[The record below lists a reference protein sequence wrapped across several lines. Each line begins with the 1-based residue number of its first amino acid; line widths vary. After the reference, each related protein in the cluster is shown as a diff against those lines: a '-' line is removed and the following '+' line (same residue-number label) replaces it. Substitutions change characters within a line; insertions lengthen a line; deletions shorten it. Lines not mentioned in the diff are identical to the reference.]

1 MHLIEDIQDSFTKE
15 ELKYWLA
22 LAQCATGARLWNL
35 YEKFH
40 SLRPIFKA
48 SYDDLITIGGTEKL
62 GLEWLN
68 YRFIDKFLEKRQKVD
83 PDKLLA
89 ALEESGAT
97 AYAMPHAFYP
107 HMLRQINDPP
117 AVLYHLGGL
126 PLEELEPSI
135 GVVGTRNPTLYG
147 QKHAKGFARDLAAA
161 GVTIVSGMAV
171 GVDSLAHWGA
181 IESGGRTIAVVAG
194 GPDHCYPSSNRPL
207 YKKLTESRLACVI
220 SEYFPGIE
228 PEKWHFPMRNRI
240 IAGMTKGLLVIEAGE
255 KSGSLITGHQ
265 AFDYG
270 RNVYAIPNKIE
281 SPQSVGTHKLIS
293 DTKAKLVTSA
303 EAIMSDL
310 GIAGHSRRKDAPRA
324 IELFGREHEVFELI
338 SDEPVH
344 FDQLAERTGMA
355 VGELSSTLTM
365 LELAGVVERLA
376 GDCYIKA

>member
-1 MHLIEDIQDSFTKE
+1 MHLIEDIQESFGNE

-22 LAQCATGARLWNL
+22 LAQCTTGANLWNF

-40 SLRPIFKA
+40 SLRPFWKA
-48 SYDDLITIGGTEKL
+48 NYDDLITIRGTEKL
-62 GLEWLN
+62 GLDWLN
-68 YRFIDKFLEKRQKVD
+68 YRFIDKFLQKRQTVD

-89 ALEESGAT
+89 ALEESGAQ
-97 AYAMPHAFYP
+97 AFAMPHPFYP
-107 HMLRQINDPP
+107 AMLRHVSDPP
-117 AVLYHLGGL
+117 AVLYQLGGL
-126 PLEELEPSI
+126 PLSELEPSI
-135 GVVGTRNPTLYG
+135 GIVGTRNPTLYG
-147 QKHAKGFARDLAAA
+147 QKHAKAFARDLAAA

-181 IESGGRTIAVVAG
+181 IEAGGRTIAVVAG

-207 YKKLTESRLACVI
+207 YKKLTESKLTCVI

-240 IAGMTKGLLVIEAGE
+240 IAGMTKGLLVVEAGE

-270 RNVYAIPNKIE
+270 RSVYALPNNLE
-281 SPQSVGTHKLIS
+281 SPQSVGTHRLITE
-293 DTKAKLVTSA
+293 TKARLVTKV
-303 EAIMSDL
+303 ETILSDL
-310 GIAGHSRRKDAPRA
+310 SIAGHSRRKEAPRA

-338 SDEPVH
+338 TDEPVH

-376 GDCYIKA
+376 GDSYIKA

>member
-1 MHLIEDIQDSFTKE
+1 MHLIEDPLDSFGND

-22 LAQCATGARLWNL
+22 LAQCTTGHNLWNF

-40 SLRPIFKA
+40 SLKPFWLANREE
-48 SYDDLITIGGTEKL
+48 LITIGKNELMGM
-62 GLEWLN
+62 EWLN
-68 YRFIDKFLEKRQKVD
+68 HRFLDKFLQKRLTVD

-97 AYAMPHAFYP
+97 AYAMGHPFYP
-107 HMLRQINDPP
+107 AMLRHVADPP
-117 AVLYHLGGL
+117 SVLYHLGGL
-126 PLEELEPSI
+126 PLSELEPSLGI
-135 GVVGTRNPTLYG
+135 VGTRNPSLYG
-147 QKHAKGFARDLAAA
+147 QKHAKAFARDLAAS
-161 GVTIVSGMAV
+161 GVTIVSGMAL

-181 IESGGRTIAVVAG
+181 IEAGGRTVAVVAG

-207 YKKLTESRLACVI
+207 YKKLTETRLACVI

-240 IAGMTKGLLVIEAGE
+240 IAGMTKGLLVIEAGA
-255 KSGSLITGHQ
+255 KSGSLITGGQ

-270 RNVYAIPNKIE
+270 RSVFAIPNNLE
-281 SPQSVGTHKLIS
+281 SPQSIGTHKLITE
-293 DTKAKLVTSA
+293 TKAKLVTNVETILA
-303 EAIMSDL
+303 DL
-310 GIAGHSRRKDAPRA
+310 QIAGHSKRKEAARA
-324 IELFGREHEVFELI
+324 IELFGREHEIFDLI

-344 FDQLAERTGMA
+344 FDQLAEQTGMA

>member
-1 MHLIEDIQDSFTKE
+1 
-15 ELKYWLA
+15 
-22 LAQCATGARLWNL
+22 LWKFF
-35 YEKFH
+35 EKFH
-40 SLRPIFKA
+40 SLKA
-48 SYDDLITIGGTEKL
+48 FWVATRDDLVTIGSNEKL
-62 GLEWLN
+62 GLDWIN
-68 YRFIDKFLEKRQKVD
+68 YRFIDKFLTKRQTVD

-97 AYAMPHAFYP
+97 AYAMGHAFYP
-107 HMLRQINDPP
+107 AMLRHVDDPP

-126 PLEELEPSI
+126 PMSELEPSI
-135 GVVGTRNPTLYG
+135 GIVGTRNPSLYG
-147 QKHAKGFARDLAAA
+147 QKHAKGFARELAAS

-181 IESGGRTIAVVAG
+181 IEAGGRTIAVVAG

-207 YKKLTESRLACVI
+207 YKKLTETSLACVI

-255 KSGSLITGHQ
+255 KSGSLITGGQ

-270 RNVYAIPNKIE
+270 RSVYAIPNNLE
-281 SPQSVGTHKLIS
+281 SQQSIGTHRLITE
-293 DTKAKLVTSA
+293 TKAKLVTNVGTILA
-303 EAIMSDL
+303 DL
-310 GIAGHSRRKDAPRA
+310 GIAGHSRRKEAPRA

-376 GDCYIKA
+376 GDSYVKA

>member
-1 MHLIEDIQDSFTKE
+1 MHLIEDPLDSFGNE

-22 LAQCATGARLWNL
+22 LAQCTTGGNLWKF

-40 SLRPIFKA
+40 SLKPFYTA
-48 SYDDLITIGGTEKL
+48 NYDDLITIGGTEKL

-68 YRFIDKFLEKRQKVD
+68 YHFIQKFLAKRHDVD

-89 ALEESGAT
+89 ALEESGAS
-97 AYAMPHAFYP
+97 AFAMGHPFYP
-107 HMLRQINDPP
+107 AMLRHVEDPP

-126 PLEELEPSI
+126 PLSELEPSI
-135 GVVGTRNPTLYG
+135 GVVGTRNPSLYG
-147 QKHAKGFARDLAAA
+147 QKHAKGFARELASA

-181 IESGGRTIAVVAG
+181 IEAGGRTVAVVAG

-207 YKKLTESRLACVI
+207 YKKLTETRLACVI

-255 KSGSLITGHQ
+255 KSGSLITGSQ

-270 RNVYAIPNKIE
+270 RNVYAIPNNLE
-281 SPQSVGTHKLIS
+281 SPQSIGTHKLITE
-293 DTKAKLVTSA
+293 TKAKLVTNVDT
-303 EAIMSDL
+303 ILTDL
-310 GIAGHSRRKDAPRA
+310 SIAGHTRRKEAPRA
-324 IELFGREHEVFELI
+324 IELFGREHEVFALI
-338 SDEPVH
+338 TEDPVH
-344 FDQLAERTGMA
+344 FDRLVEITGMA
-355 VGELSSTLTM
+355 VGELSSTLTI

-376 GDCYIKA
+376 GDTYVKA